1 MADITDFT
9 HGDDWDREEGKSK
22 TQIKKEML
30 ALQELGE
37 ELVSLSASNRAK
49 LPLDEELI
57 NALQLAD
64 KLSKKHEALRRHIQF
79 IGRLMRTRDLEP
91 LERGLAII
99 RNTNQAAT
107 RKFHLVEDWRDKL
120 IASNDALTEFVAEY
134 PDVDVQQLRSLA
146 DIVQV
151 QRALAQVVGVSQV
164 TVKRYQQETAQFAVQ
179 TNISAEGLINALRFN
194 KQLLAIPGDTEQ
206 PLSVDSSPVLATY
219 RYRGL

>member
-134 PDVDVQQLRSLA
+134 PQVDVQQLRTLIRNA
-146 DIVQV
+146 KKEQEKN
-151 QRALAQVVGVSQV
+151 QPPKAFRELFQF
-164 TVKRYQQETAQFAVQ
+164 VKPFILE
-179 TNISAEGLINALRFN
+179 E
-194 KQLLAIPGDTEQ
+194 
-206 PLSVDSSPVLATY
+206 
-219 RYRGL
+219 

>member
-22 TQIKKEML
+22 TQIKKEMQ

-37 ELVSLSASNRAK
+37 ELVALSAANRAK
-49 LPLDEELI
+49 LPLDAELLD
-57 NALQLAD
+57 ALQLAD
-64 KLSKKHEALRRHIQF
+64 KLVRKHEALRRHIQF

-91 LERGLAII
+91 LQRALAVV

-134 PDVDVQQLRSLA
+134 PEVDVQQLRTLIRNA
-146 DIVQV
+146 
-151 QRALAQVVGVSQV
+151 
-164 TVKRYQQETAQFAVQ
+164 KKEQEKNQPPKAFRELFQ
-179 TNISAEGLINALRFN
+179 LIKPFIL
-194 KQLLAIPGDTEQ
+194 EE
-206 PLSVDSSPVLATY
+206 
-219 RYRGL
+219 